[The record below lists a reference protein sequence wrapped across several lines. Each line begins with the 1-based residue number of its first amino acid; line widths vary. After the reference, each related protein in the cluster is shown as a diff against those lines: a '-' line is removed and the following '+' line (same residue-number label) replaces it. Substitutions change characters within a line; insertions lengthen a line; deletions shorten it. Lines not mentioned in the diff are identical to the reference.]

1 MTIEQL
7 NAITESEAM
16 ADEIRKD
23 AKAAAKAKREAA
35 EREASASIEAAKQAV
50 AQEYRK
56 AMEEAEVKA
65 QAEFQRIL
73 NESQENSRSIEAQ
86 GRSKMP
92 QAISRVKERIVNSSV
107 NR

>member
-7 NAITESEAM
+7 NAITESEAL
-16 ADEIRKD
+16 AEEIRKE

-35 EREASASIEAAKQAV
+35 EKEAAANVEAARQAA

-73 NESQENSRSIEAQ
+73 NESQENSRSIETR
-86 GRSKMP
+86 GRSRMP
-92 QAISRVKERIVNSSV
+92 QAVGRVKERIVNSSV